1 MKARI
6 YLPNWIFYT
15 AIFVFF
21 VVFFFGVHPIAP
33 YDTDDWLF
41 MGIERPSY
49 PSLYCWNPSKVLPE
63 RLEPFVSMIGGYLI
77 VPLVGD
83 YIKGI
88 ILTNAIV
95 VSLFIIVY
103 LLLLH
108 RYLEA
113 NFSLGR
119 LTNLS
124 IILVFTVL
132 HFLILRTAKENNDYL
147 WYTHD
152 AACYYHYVIPSLLN
166 ASLVLWL
173 MQRDFRIEK
182 SGRVTA
188 LLIALF
194 YLALCSNLYS
204 SVILIAYLGSILILD
219 LIIPKPLIPNSTE
232 SDNGWFKKYIHR
244 NIRYLVIIFFWGVI
258 QWFEANG
265 TRANGFGYL
274 HEPMIYC
281 LKVTIYNFITLSYNH
296 WFLLISI
303 LAFIGA
309 KFWDFKQNRQGLW
322 HIGFR
327 QWVIL
332 LSLGLSIAYLI
343 LLSSRVDPTYIQRSD
358 VIFAYAFFFL
368 LLVTHALV
376 YLCKQHRHVTF
387 AMPLLFVVLLFLTNT
402 KGKTFKDVIEEYE
415 PELETCLA
423 IDNDIV
429 QQILDADAARLDS
442 VSIDVPT
449 YSKHS
454 YNWPVMVTDYASQY
468 YGHALYLHNQTKREI
483 KTRFIPTYV
492 IDQ

>member
-6 YLPNWIFYT
+6 FLSNWFFYT

-21 VVFFFGVHPIAP
+21 VVFFFKVHPIAP

-63 RLEPFVSMIGGYLI
+63 RLEPFVSIVGGYLI

-83 YIKGI
+83 YIRGI

-95 VSLFIIVY
+95 VSLFVIIY

-119 LTNLS
+119 LTSLA
-124 IILVFTVL
+124 IIVVFTVM
-132 HFLILRTAKENNDYL
+132 HFLILRTMEENNDYL

-152 AACYYHYVIPSLLN
+152 ASCYYHYVIPSLLN
-166 ASLVLWL
+166 ASLVLWFL
-173 MQRDFRIEK
+173 RYDFRFEN
-182 SGRVTA
+182 SGRTIA
-188 LLIALF
+188 LLIAF
-194 YLALCSNLYS
+194 IYLALCSNLYS
-204 SVILIAYLGSILILD
+204 SVILIAYIGSILVLD
-219 LIIPKPLIPNSTE
+219 IIRPNSQNLKTSE
-232 SDNGWFKKYIHR
+232 SYKGWLRNYIHR
-244 NIRYLVIIFFWGVI
+244 NIRYLLITICWGVI

-274 HEPMIYC
+274 HEPMVYC
-281 LKVTIYNFITLSYNH
+281 LKVSIYNFITISYNH
-296 WFLLISI
+296 WFLVISL

-309 KFWDFKQNRQGLW
+309 KCWDYKRNRHGLW

-332 LSLGLSIAYLI
+332 LSLGFSIAYLI

-368 LLVTHALV
+368 LLVAHALA
-376 YLCKQHRHVTF
+376 YLCKQHRFVAIT
-387 AMPLLFVVLLFLTNT
+387 MPLLIVVLFFLTNT
-402 KGKTFKDVIEEYE
+402 RGKTFKDVIEEYE
-415 PELETCLA
+415 PNLQTCLA
-423 IDNDIV
+423 IDHDIV

-454 YNWPVMVTDYASQY
+454 YNWPIMVTDYASQY

-492 IDQ
+492 ID

>member
-21 VVFFFGVHPIAP
+21 VIFFFEVHPIAP

-63 RLEPFVSMIGGYLI
+63 RLEPFVSTIGGYLI
-77 VPLVGD
+77 VPLFGD
-83 YIKGI
+83 YIRGI

-108 RYLEA
+108 KYLETK
-113 NFSLGR
+113 FSLGR
-119 LTNLS
+119 LTNLA
-124 IILVFTVL
+124 IVLVFTVL
-132 HFLILRTAKENNDYL
+132 HFLILRTVEENNDYL

-182 SGRVTA
+182 CGRVIA

-204 SVILIAYLGSILILD
+204 SVILIAYLGSILVLD
-219 LIIPKPLIPNSTE
+219 LILPKPQIHKTTE
-232 SDNGWFKKYIHR
+232 SNKGWFKIYINR

-274 HEPMIYC
+274 HEPMVYC

-296 WFLLISI
+296 WFLLIS
-303 LAFIGA
+303 LFA
-309 KFWDFKQNRQGLW
+309 
-322 HIGFR
+322 
-327 QWVIL
+327 
-332 LSLGLSIAYLI
+332 GLSIAYLI

-368 LLVTHALV
+368 LLVAHALA
-376 YLCKQHRHVTF
+376 YLCKLHRFAVF

-402 KGKTFKDVIEEYE
+402 RGKTFKDVIEEYK

-423 IDNDIV
+423 IDYDIV